1 MKFIK
6 VVILALLTI
15 NAHAITPLHEIFP
28 PAEHRIVAM
37 SLSDNGVCWIETVTQ
52 GRLRMDKWLD
62 RVSPLQV
69 KTLDY
74 QAGEVYEDVLWQA
87 GSAIGHTIVDYKVG
101 DGYLS
106 LTYTNL
112 DLVPRTKT
120 ITVAQRNRRWMIT
133 NRSQPMPAIPS
144 LSLPIHLDNQIILP
158 SPSPIVKSFRLTQNQ
173 ALEIAVS
180 AKVGANQVRF
190 ALPLARLSS
199 QAIAHLERQWQQE
212 QFTLQASANR
222 HILVWGDANQ
232 KVVLSMPTFDRL
244 LIDSLENHLDELSYQ
259 QDSLNQLNAVKFF
272 NLMTL
277 WRDKADWP
285 MTQQLA
291 VDRFL
296 ATKAAQ
302 LKQTLLALPV
312 PNTGFTL
319 LFSAWDNL
327 ARVIPQQ
334 TQLQIEGSL
343 LILELPNQTTV
354 YYIKGHLPDFVPT
367 AQQQAVIKTW
377 LAKNFAT
384 TPRFITNLPPAST
397 IGMTQ
402 IPDTLA
408 SLEITTLHA
417 KDNNIIS
424 VASLDTREATI
435 FEHFLTQGMKLEMRL
450 NTEVLGFETKTQHTI
465 PLALQ
470 VNPTAMETVLVD
482 QDYTIIID
490 VSSHKLASLFQ
501 QDKAP
506 KIEVNYQGRIQAIE
520 LSLENTNYTM
530 SYKQQ
535 RDRQEAPIYR
545 FQWRIKF
552 ADNHKTAWQPGD
564 FPYLLITD

>member
-1 MKFIK
+1 MGF
-6 VVILALLTI
+6 
-15 NAHAITPLHEIFP
+15 F
-28 PAEHRIVAM
+28 
-37 SLSDNGVCWIETVTQ
+37 
-52 GRLRMDKWLD
+52 LD
-62 RVSPLQV
+62 
-69 KTLDY
+69 
-74 QAGEVYEDVLWQA
+74 GEVYEDVLWQA
-87 GSAIGHTIVDYKVG
+87 DSTIGNTIVDYKVG

-106 LTYTNL
+106 FTYTNL

-133 NRSQPMPAIPS
+133 HRSQPMPAISS
-144 LSLPIHLDNQIILP
+144 LSLPIHPGNQVILP
-158 SPSPIVKSFRLTQNQ
+158 SPSPMVKSFGLTQNQ

-190 ALPLARLSS
+190 ALPLERLSS
-199 QAIAHLERQWQQE
+199 QAVEYLERQWQQE

-222 HILVWGDANQ
+222 HIFVWGDANQ
-232 KVVLSMPTFDRL
+232 KVVFSMPTFDRL

-277 WRDKADWP
+277 WRDKADWA

-302 LKQTLLALPV
+302 LKQTLLALSV
-312 PNTGFTL
+312 PNADFTL

-334 TQLQIEGSL
+334 TQLQIEGPLSV
-343 LILELPNQTTV
+343 LELPSQKTV
-354 YYIKGHLPDFVPT
+354 YYIKGHLLDFVPT
-367 AQQQAVIKTW
+367 AQQQEVIKTW

-506 KIEVNYQGRIQAIE
+506 MIEVNYQGRIQAIR
-520 LSLENTNYTM
+520 LSLENTNYTVN
-530 SYKQQ
+530 YKQQ

-552 ADNHKTAWQPGD
+552 AAQETAWQKAE
-564 FPYLLITD
+564 FPYLLINN